1 MSSERSSQALPRTTQ
16 QRSAIR
22 SAFDAAARPL
32 SPSELHEIARDACPN
47 LGMSTVYRELKRL
60 VEGGEIAPVEVTGGP
75 VRYELAEAAARH
87 HHHFRCDACDRVF
100 DLDGCPGGLKQLLPS
115 GFKLREHE
123 LTLVG
128 TCAEC
133 NSAR

>member
-1 MSSERSSQALPRTTQ
+1 MPSRPSQQERATQ

-22 SAFDAAARPL
+22 AAFDGCRRPL
-32 SPSELHEIARDACPN
+32 SAGELHEFARAKCPN

-60 VEGGEIAPVEVTGGP
+60 QESGAIAQVEVPGGP
-75 VRYELAEAAARH
+75 VRYELAEMAAKH
-87 HHHFRCDACDRVF
+87 HHHFRCDSCDRVF
-100 DLDGCPGGLKQLLPS
+100 DLEGCPGGLSQLLPN
-115 GFKLREHE
+115 GFELREHE

-133 NSAR
+133 NAGE